1 MQKEYKIILHN
12 YKMFI
17 YIIHIIC
24 ILLYWIY
31 TYCRYIG
38 FILTICIQKAV
49 SKGIHSIGF
58 RRRSAR
64 CAADGNALH
73 SHSCF
78 SGQRTPDPFLEF
90 RKERQ
95 EASVCSMSVSHS
107 KWSGG
112 NVWNQWAWR
121 ARESCPKQNPACG

>member
-38 FILTICIQKAV
+38 YILTMCIQ
-49 SKGIHSIGF
+49 KGIHSIGF
-58 RRRSAR
+58 RGRSAW
-64 CAADGNALH
+64 CAADGNAWH

-90 RKERQ
+90 RKESQ
-95 EASVCSMSVSHS
+95 EASVCSMSMSHS
-107 KWSGG
+107 K
-112 NVWNQWAWR
+112 
-121 ARESCPKQNPACG
+121 